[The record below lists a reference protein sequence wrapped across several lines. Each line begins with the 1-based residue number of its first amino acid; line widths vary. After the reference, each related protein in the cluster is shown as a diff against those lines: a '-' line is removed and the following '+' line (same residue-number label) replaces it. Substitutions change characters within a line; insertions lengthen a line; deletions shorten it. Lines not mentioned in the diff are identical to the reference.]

1 MKAFIITI
9 GDEILLGQI
18 LDTNSRYMAG
28 ALASIGIETAK
39 ILSVADNKAEI
50 KKAVKEGFDAAD
62 LILISGGLGPTKDDI
77 TKNALAEYFGV
88 GLVYDEQVYAW
99 VKKYFKGKEEKLK
112 GCNMGQAYIPEGC
125 TAIENKKG
133 TACAMWFEKEGK
145 VLVSMPGVPFELED
159 LISRDI
165 LARIK
170 DKFNRGE
177 ISYKMLG
184 VYDIAESDLA
194 NRLADYEDNL
204 PAGLSLAY
212 LPSPAYVRL
221 RLTGKGVTSGELE
234 KYFDKLKQELA
245 GLKYSVICASNALD
259 DLLNKISS
267 MGSLSVAESCT
278 GGNISAM
285 ITSRAGASEY
295 YLGSVTAYSNEVKE
309 KLLGVKRESLARY
322 GAVSEAV
329 ALEMAQGIRAL
340 TGSKWSVATTG
351 IAGPSGGSAEKPV
364 GTVWIA
370 VSGPNG
376 SKAECFVFSAV
387 RERNIG
393 KASIKALEMLMD
405 FAAEGEG
412 ESKSA

>member
-1 MKAFIITI
+1 MKACIITI

-28 ALASIGIETAK
+28 ALASLGIATAK
-39 ILSVADNKAEI
+39 MLSVADNKEEI
-50 KKAVKEGFDAAD
+50 KKAVKEGFEAAD
-62 LILISGGLGPTKDDI
+62 LILVSGGLGPTKDDI

-88 GLVYDEQVYAW
+88 GLVYDEQVYNW
-99 VKKYFKGKEEKLK
+99 VKRYFKGKEEKLK
-112 GCNMGQAYIPEGC
+112 GCNMGQAYIPAGC

-133 TACAMWFEKEGK
+133 TACAMWFEKDGK

-170 DKFNRGE
+170 GKFNCGE

-221 RLTGKGVTSGELE
+221 RLTGKGVEPDDLE
-234 KYFDKLKQELA
+234 KYFDKLKQELS
-245 GLKYSVICASNALD
+245 GLKYSVICGSNALD
-259 DLLNKISS
+259 DLLEKIAQI
-267 MGSLSVAESCT
+267 GTLSAAESCT

-285 ITSRAGASEY
+285 ITSRAGASKY
-295 YLGSVTAYSNEVKE
+295 YLGSVTAYSNDVKE
-309 KLLGVKRESLARY
+309 KILGVQRESLERY

-340 TGSKWSVATTG
+340 TGSEWGVATTG

-364 GTVWIA
+364 GTVWMA
-370 VSGPNG
+370 VATPSGVRSQVKILG
-376 SKAECFVFSAV
+376 SA
-387 RERNIG
+387 REQVIERA
-393 KASIKALEMLMD
+393 ASTVVAMLRD
-405 FAAEGEG
+405 AIIEQRGE
-412 ESKSA
+412 

>member
-1 MKAFIITI
+1 MKACIITI

-28 ALASIGIETAK
+28 ALASLGIATAK
-39 ILSVADNKAEI
+39 MLSVADNKEEI
-50 KKAVKEGFDAAD
+50 KKAVKEGFEAAD
-62 LILISGGLGPTKDDI
+62 LLLVSGGLGPTKDDI

-88 GLVYDEQVYAW
+88 GLVYDEQVYNW
-99 VKKYFKGKEEKLK
+99 VKRYFKGKEEKLK

-133 TACAMWFEKEGK
+133 TACAMWFEKDGK

-170 DKFNRGE
+170 GKFNCGE

-194 NRLADYEDNL
+194 NRLADYEEKL
-204 PAGLSLAY
+204 PQELSLAY

-221 RLTGKGVTSGELE
+221 RLTGKGISAGELE
-234 KYFDKLKQELA
+234 KYFDKLTQELA
-245 GLKYSVICASNALD
+245 GLKYSLIVGANALE
-259 DLLNKISS
+259 DLLEKIARIGTVS
-267 MGSLSVAESCT
+267 MAESCT

-285 ITSRAGASEY
+285 ITSRAGASKY
-295 YLGSVTAYSNEVKE
+295 YLGSVTAYSNDVKE
-309 KLLGVKRESLARY
+309 KVLGVKRESLERY

-340 TGSKWSVATTG
+340 TGSDWGIATTG
-351 IAGPSGGSAEKPV
+351 IAGPTGGSAEKPV

-370 VSGPNG
+370 VSGPKG
-376 SKAECFVFSAV
+376 SKAERFVFSSV

-393 KASIKALEMLMD
+393 KASIKALEMLVD
-405 FAAEGEG
+405 FAFAVKGGE
-412 ESKSA
+412 KI